1 MSSIPLFL
9 LVLLPQQCVQNP
21 SRTLLEIKNA
31 CKLWRNNK
39 YMTKLVWGFPG
50 RYQKGHSWGCSAEAN
65 LINFHDNL
73 LFSCLFV
80 FFPPPLFAIFWW
92 CYNMFATVLCYV
104 WVQRAKGNWGKK
116 IPHKC
121 VLFKDA
127 YDEGFCVF
135 SRSPAKIWEET
146 WLNDATFDVMQVH
159 GHVQVCTTDGL
170 AVLFACDI
178 PAHMFNAAQLHLH
191 TCLYTS
197 LDCAH
202 MFDATQR
209 RAWNSMCRLHEA
221 TCRISSTESGGWP
234 EKKSHWHFF
243 YTIKPTRPQ
252 TMIFLRRV
260 TNVRI

>member
-243 YTIKPTRPQ
+243 LHYK
-252 TMIFLRRV
+252 
-260 TNVRI
+260 TN

>member
-1 MSSIPLFL
+1 MSSIPLFF

-39 YMTKLVWGFPG
+39 YMTTLVWGFPG

-92 CYNMFATVLCYV
+92 CYNMF
-104 WVQRAKGNWGKK
+104 
-116 IPHKC
+116 
-121 VLFKDA
+121 
-127 YDEGFCVF
+127 
-135 SRSPAKIWEET
+135 
-146 WLNDATFDVMQVH
+146 
-159 GHVQVCTTDGL
+159 
-170 AVLFACDI
+170 
-178 PAHMFNAAQLHLH
+178 NAAQLQLH

-197 LDCAH
+197 LGCAH

-221 TCRISSTESGGWP
+221 TCRISATESGGWP
-234 EKKSHWHFF
+234 EKICHWHFF
-243 YTIKPTRPQ
+243 
-252 TMIFLRRV
+252 V
-260 TNVRI
+260 TL